1 MRLPTWGGGPPMSSC
16 AARPSAES
24 VVSARGRGCRQDAV
38 EAPAGGGSA
47 LEHPKLANA
56 EGRVEGGWASR
67 RGPDVFRQELC
78 ASTVRKPTAVCA
90 VGAVGEI
97 SRCGEAPQLVHPKRA
112 AVLSRGQ

>member
-1 MRLPTWGGGPPMSSC
+1 MRSCTERSRGGAQRVNALADVGGGPPMSSC

-67 RGPDVFRQELC
+67 RGPDVFRQ
-78 ASTVRKPTAVCA
+78 
-90 VGAVGEI
+90 
-97 SRCGEAPQLVHPKRA
+97 
-112 AVLSRGQ
+112 